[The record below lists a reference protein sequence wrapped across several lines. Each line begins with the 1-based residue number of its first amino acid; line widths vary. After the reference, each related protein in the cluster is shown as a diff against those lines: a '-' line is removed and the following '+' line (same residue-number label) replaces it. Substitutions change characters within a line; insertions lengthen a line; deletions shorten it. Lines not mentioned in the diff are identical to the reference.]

1 VLVDRIGYILSEIFT
16 LLMII
21 SITKGILR
29 LRRCGDPRPFLDQS
43 DREKF
48 FQPIKLTASAPT
60 RFFRYAVIFTLVATI
75 GPIEIVVLS
84 QFGAAIIS
92 GVLLVTCATIV
103 YRGLTEGQ
111 PAGNQSEPSNN
122 NCLTRAASRKL
133 LEMAKQTA
141 RLPIRCGR

>member
-1 VLVDRIGYILSEIFT
+1 MLLDRIGYILSEIFM
-16 LLMII
+16 LLVVI

-29 LRRCGDPRPFLDQS
+29 LRRGRDPRRFLGRS

-60 RFFRYAVIFTLVATI
+60 RFFRYAVIFILVATI

-103 YRGLTEGQ
+103 YRGLAE
-111 PAGNQSEPSNN
+111 S
-122 NCLTRAASRKL
+122 
-133 LEMAKQTA
+133 
-141 RLPIRCGR
+141 